1 MLFILAGS
9 IVQPL
14 GPAVVMSS
22 IRGASSFGVSTLDK
36 QQQRVRSYTDEGN
49 SLSSLGARSYDV
61 KPNSRRSL
69 IHTPFHVSG
78 EVIGSSSFRRL
89 SFKSNPA
96 PVNTRES
103 SNRGESSVASRL
115 PALRSRATTWDS
127 SMGRLSPIPG
137 RAKSMESTESSDTS
151 RPASTLTT
159 SMPSSSI
166 TNSLMLEKLEECGS
180 EDSKLSFDSKEE
192 MKEKGNDS
200 LDCEVCTPK
209 SQAEAK
215 CSDLKSRKF
224 VTFQEHIDDV
234 DDEHEPEQTM
244 FPHSL
249 PQWVV
254 SGEDDEI
261 FQSESQSSNRTVSNS
276 PQQPSAWSKINPL
289 RDLSWSLA
297 GSCIV
302 RTAPCF
308 WCSKKLGLNA
318 TDREI
323 LLRMNMLCLF
333 FCIVQAGVGGY
344 LFSTNFIGHYNGADD
359 DPFINGVLWSL
370 QLFVYFLSIVS
381 AILGITCLFA
391 RRWLRDVNLVGSVRF
406 MWLLLWVLP
415 LQIYFMIGLFDYYN
429 VNTVYTKHWWDNP
442 INEYSREIFC
452 KPPQTA
458 NNQCIVPIDGGGEY
472 NSEEEWCIAKYNA
485 TNCTQIR
492 DDAQAKYIQAT
503 RIFYTADGIWACCL
517 VVLIWFTLC
526 IRE

>member
-1 MLFILAGS
+1 
-9 IVQPL
+9 
-14 GPAVVMSS
+14 MSLS
-22 IRGASSFGVSTLDK
+22 IRGALSFGVSTLDN
-36 QQQRVRSYTDEGN
+36 QQQRVRSYTEEGT
-49 SLSSLGARSYDV
+49 SLSSLGTRSYDV
-61 KPNSRRSL
+61 EPNSRRSL

-89 SFKSNPA
+89 SFKSSAA
-96 PVNTRES
+96 PGNTLEM
-103 SNRGESSVASRL
+103 SNRGDLLVASRL
-115 PALRSRATTWDS
+115 PALRSRAITWDS

-151 RPASTLTT
+151 RPANTLTT
-159 SMPSSSI
+159 SLPSSCI
-166 TNSLMLEKLEECGS
+166 TSSLMLENLEIILSDESGS
-180 EDSKLSFDSKEE
+180 EGSKQSFDSTEE
-192 MKEKGNDS
+192 LKEKENHTLGS
-200 LDCEVCTPK
+200 EVCTPK
-209 SQAEAK
+209 GQTEVTQN
-215 CSDLKSRKF
+215 DLKSRKI
-224 VTFQEHIDDV
+224 VTFQERIDV
-234 DDEHEPEQTM
+234 DSEHESEETK

-254 SGEDDEI
+254 SGEEDDI
-261 FQSESQSSNRTVSNS
+261 IQSASQSSSRTVSNS

-344 LFSTNFIGHYNGADD
+344 HFFTNFIGHGAV
-359 DPFINGVLWSL
+359 NGVLWSL

-406 MWLLLWVLP
+406 MWTLLWVLP

-429 VNTVYTKHWWDNP
+429 VNIVYTKHWWDDP

-452 KPPQTA
+452 VPPQTA
-458 NNQCIVPIDGGGEY
+458 NNQCIVPINGGGGEY
-472 NSEEEWCIAKYNA
+472 NSEEEWCLAKYNA

-517 VVLIWFTLC
+517 VVLIWFTLWF
-526 IRE
+526 RE

>member
-1 MLFILAGS
+1 MMS
-9 IVQPL
+9 
-14 GPAVVMSS
+14 SS
-22 IRGASSFGVSTLDK
+22 IRGASSFGVSALDK
-36 QQQRVRSYTDEGN
+36 QQQRVRSYTDEG
-49 SLSSLGARSYDV
+49 SLSSLGTRSYDV

-69 IHTPFHVSG
+69 IHTPFSG

-89 SFKSNPA
+89 SFKSNAA
-96 PVNTRES
+96 PGNTREM
-103 SNRGESSVASRL
+103 SNQGELSVASRL

-137 RAKSMESTESSDTS
+137 RAKSIESTESSDTS

-159 SMPSSSI
+159 SLPSSSI
-166 TNSLMLEKLEECGS
+166 TNSLMLEKLELILSDESGS
-180 EDSKLSFDSKEE
+180 EGSKQSFDSTEE
-192 MKEKGNDS
+192 LKEKENSRDS
-200 LDCEVCTPK
+200 EVCTPK
-209 SQAEAK
+209 SQTEVTN
-215 CSDLKSRKF
+215 SDLKSQKI
-224 VTFQEHIDDV
+224 VTFQEHIDV
-234 DDEHEPEQTM
+234 DSEYESEQTK

-249 PQWVV
+249 PRWVV
-254 SGEDDEI
+254 SDEEDELV
-261 FQSESQSSNRTVSNS
+261 QSASQSSNRTVTNS
-276 PQQPSAWSKINPL
+276 HQQPSAWSKFNPL

-308 WCSKKLGLNA
+308 WCSKKLGLNG

-344 LFSTNFIGHYNGADD
+344 SFFTNFIGHYNGADD
-359 DPFINGVLWSL
+359 GPFINGVLWSL

-381 AILGITCLFA
+381 TILGITCLFA

-406 MWLLLWVLP
+406 MWTLLWVLP

-429 VNTVYTKHWWDNP
+429 VNIVYTKHWWDNP

-458 NNQCIVPIDGGGEY
+458 NYQCIVPIEGGDKY
-472 NSEEEWCIAKYNA
+472 NSEEEWCLAKYNA
-485 TNCTQIR
+485 TNCSQIR

-503 RIFYTADGIWACCL
+503 RIFYTTDGIWACCL

>member
-1 MLFILAGS
+1 
-9 IVQPL
+9 
-14 GPAVVMSS
+14 MS
-22 IRGASSFGVSTLDK
+22 RGASSFGVSTLDSNK
-36 QQQRVRSYTDEGN
+36 QQRVRSYTDEGN
-49 SLSSLGARSYDV
+49 SLSSLGTRSYDV

-69 IHTPFHVSG
+69 IHAPFHISG

-89 SFKSNPA
+89 SFKSSATPG
-96 PVNTRES
+96 NTWET
-103 SNRGESSVASRL
+103 SNRGESSVAASRL

-137 RAKSMESTESSDTS
+137 RAKSTESTESSDTS

-159 SMPSSSI
+159 SLPSSSI
-166 TNSLMLEKLEECGS
+166 TNSLMLERLEIILSDESGS
-180 EDSKLSFDSKEE
+180 EDSKHSFDSTEE
-192 MKEKGNDS
+192 LKEKENSRDR
-200 LDCEVCTPK
+200 EVCTPT
-209 SQAEAK
+209 SQTEVTHK
-215 CSDLKSRKF
+215 DMKSRKI
-224 VTFQEHIDDV
+224 VTFQESIDV
-234 DDEHEPEQTM
+234 DSEHETK

-254 SGEDDEI
+254 SGEEDEI
-261 FQSESQSSNRTVSNS
+261 FQSASSQLSSRTVSNS
-276 PQQPSAWSKINPL
+276 PQQSSVWSKINPC
-289 RDLSWSLA
+289 RDRLSWSLA

-344 LFSTNFIGHYNGADD
+344 LFFTNFIGYYNGGDD
-359 DPFINGVLWSL
+359 SPFINGVLWSL

-406 MWLLLWVLP
+406 MWTLLWVLP

-429 VNTVYTKHWWDNP
+429 VRKNCYRCVQFISYCTNNSW
-442 INEYSREIFC
+442 FC
-452 KPPQTA
+452 WRA
-458 NNQCIVPIDGGGEY
+458 
-472 NSEEEWCIAKYNA
+472 
-485 TNCTQIR
+485 
-492 DDAQAKYIQAT
+492 
-503 RIFYTADGIWACCL
+503 
-517 VVLIWFTLC
+517 
-526 IRE
+526 